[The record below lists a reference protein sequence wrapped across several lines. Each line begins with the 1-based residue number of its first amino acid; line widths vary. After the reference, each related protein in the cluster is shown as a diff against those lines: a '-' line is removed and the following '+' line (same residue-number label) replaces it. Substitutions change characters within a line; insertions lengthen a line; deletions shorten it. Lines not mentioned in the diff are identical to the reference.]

1 MPRLLGLDIGDKR
14 IGVSVSDELGITAQ
28 GLENIYRESDDQAIN
43 EICELINHLHID
55 EVVVGMPKNMNGT
68 LGPQAE
74 KVMKFSKALG
84 SSARI
89 PIKHWDERLTTVI
102 AHKTITALN
111 TKRKNKK
118 KKVDRIAS
126 QLILQGYL
134 DNRSLKKRENV

>member
-1 MPRLLGLDIGDKR
+1 MPRLLGLDVGDKR

-28 GLENIYRESDDQAIN
+28 GRENVYRESDDQAIK
-43 EICELINHLHID
+43 EICTLVNQLHID

-84 SSARI
+84 FSARI

-102 AHKTITALN
+102 AQRSLTALN
-111 TKRKNKK
+111 VKGRKKK

-126 QLILQGYL
+126 QLILQGYM
-134 DNRSLKKRENV
+134 DSKFLKSKH

>member
-1 MPRLLGLDIGDKR
+1 MYRLLGLDIGDKR

-28 GLENIYRESDDQAIN
+28 GRENIYRESDDQAIK
-43 EICELINHLHID
+43 EICNLVNELHID
-55 EVVVGMPKNMNGT
+55 EVVIGLPKNMNGT

-102 AHKTITALN
+102 AQRSLTALN
-111 TKRKNKK
+111 VKSRKK
-118 KKVDRIAS
+118 KQKVDRIAS
-126 QLILQGYL
+126 QLILQGYM
-134 DNRSLKKRENV
+134 DNKSLKKE

>member
-28 GLENIYRESDDQAIN
+28 GRENIYRESDDQAIN
-43 EICELINHLHID
+43 EICELINRLHID
-55 EVVVGMPKNMNGT
+55 EVVIGMPKNMNGT

-102 AHKTITALN
+102 AQRSLTALN
-111 TKRKNKK
+111 VKGRKKK

-126 QLILQGYL
+126 QLILQGYM
-134 DNRSLKKRENV
+134 DSKSLKNKH

>member
-1 MPRLLGLDIGDKR
+1 MRILGLDIGDKR

-28 GLENIYRESDDQAIN
+28 GRENIYRESDDQVIN
-43 EICELINHLHID
+43 EIYELINNLHID

-68 LGPQAE
+68 LGSQAE
-74 KVMKFSKALG
+74 KVMKFSKALA
-84 SSARI
+84 SSVRI

-102 AHKTITALN
+102 AQRSLTALN
-111 TKRKNKK
+111 VKGRKKK

-134 DNRSLKKRENV
+134 DNKSLMDK

>member
-1 MPRLLGLDIGDKR
+1 MRILGLDIGDKR

-28 GLENIYRESDDQAIN
+28 GRENIHRESDDQAIE
-43 EICELINHLHID
+43 EICNLVNQLRIE

-74 KVMKFSKALG
+74 KVMKFSKALA

-102 AHKTITALN
+102 AQRSLMTLN
-111 TKRKNKK
+111 VKRRKKK

-126 QLILQGYL
+126 QLILQGYM
-134 DNRSLKKRENV
+134 DNRSLKK

>member
-1 MPRLLGLDIGDKR
+1 MARILGLDIGDKR

-28 GLENIYRESDDQAIN
+28 GRENIYRESDGQAIN
-43 EICELINHLHID
+43 EICELINQLHIE
-55 EVVVGMPKNMNGT
+55 EVIVGMPKNMNGT

-74 KVMKFSKALG
+74 KVMKFSKALA
-84 SSARI
+84 SSVRI

-102 AHKTITALN
+102 AQRSLRALN
-111 TKRKNKK
+111 VKGRKKK

-134 DNRSLKKRENV
+134 DNRALKKG

>member
-1 MPRLLGLDIGDKR
+1 MPRILGLDIGDKR

-28 GLENIYRESDDQAIN
+28 GLENIHRESDDQAIK
-43 EICELINHLHID
+43 EICNLVNQLHIE
-55 EVVVGMPKNMNGT
+55 EVIVGMPKNMNGT
-68 LGPQAE
+68 LGSQAE
-74 KVMKFSKALG
+74 KVMEFSKALG
-84 SSARI
+84 FSARI

-126 QLILQGYL
+126 QLILQGYM
-134 DNRSLKKRENV
+134 DSKIHKKD

>member
-28 GLENIYRESDDQAIN
+28 GRENIYRESDEQAIK
-43 EICELINHLHID
+43 EICKLVNQLHVE
-55 EVVVGMPKNMNGT
+55 EVIVGMPKNMNGT

-74 KVMKFSKALG
+74 KIMKFSKALG

-102 AHKTITALN
+102 AQRSLTALN
-111 TKRKNKK
+111 VKGRKKK

-134 DNRSLKKRENV
+134 DSKSLKSKQ

>member
-28 GLENIYRESDDQAIN
+28 GRENIYRESDDQAIN
-43 EICELINHLHID
+43 EICELINRLHID
-55 EVVVGMPKNMNGT
+55 EVVIGMPKNMNGT

-84 SSARI
+84 SSACI

-102 AHKTITALN
+102 AQKSLIALN
-111 TKRKNKK
+111 VKGRKK
-118 KKVDRIAS
+118 KKQVDRIAS
-126 QLILQGYL
+126 QLILQGYM
-134 DNRSLKKRENV
+134 DNKSLKNKQ

>member
-14 IGVSVSDELGITAQ
+14 IGVSVSDELGLTAQ
-28 GLENIYRESDDQAIN
+28 GRENIHRESDGQAID
-43 EICELINHLHID
+43 EICELINQLYIE
-55 EVVVGMPKNMNGT
+55 EVVVGLPKNMNGT

-84 SSARI
+84 SSVRI

-102 AHKTITALN
+102 AQRSLTALN
-111 TKRKNKK
+111 VKGRKKK

-134 DNRSLKKRENV
+134 DSKSLKSKQ